1 MVEERVRPLWRN
13 RDFLLLWSGQAIST
27 VGTRISSLAYP
38 LLVLA
43 VTGSPAQAGLV
54 GFAQTLPFLVWYLPA
69 GALVDRWNR
78 KWVMLVADA
87 GRAAALGSVAGALV
101 LDRLT
106 LAQLVIV
113 AFVEGT
119 LFVFFQL
126 AEGAAL
132 PHVVARAQLPA
143 AVAQNQVRDQGA
155 ELAGR
160 PLGGL
165 LFGISH
171 LLPFLVDAISYLVGF
186 VSLMLVRPRLQQRRD
201 GPRRH
206 LLAEV
211 AEGIRWLWRQRL
223 LRLLVVLAGIS
234 NFAFNAL
241 PLALI
246 VRAQQ
251 LGAAPSAIGL
261 MFGAVGVGALLG
273 ALAAPGL
280 LRWIPARVVLI
291 GSLWLWAAQT
301 AVLAALPNVVAIGAV
316 LCAGAM
322 AGPAFNVIAASYRY
336 ALAPDRIQARTISV
350 LRLVAWGTIPLASL
364 AAGFLLQTWDVLTTI
379 ALLATLMTAAA
390 VIATAN
396 SSIRRAPQ
404 PESLVKAA
412 EKPSPNATISR
423 T

>member
-1 MVEERVRPLWRN
+1 MVDERVRPLWRN
-13 RDFLLLWSGQAIST
+13 RDFLLLWSGQTIST
-27 VGTRISSLAYP
+27 VGTRISGIAYP

-54 GFAQTLPFLVWYLPA
+54 GFAQTLPFLIWYLPA

-87 GRAAALGSVAGALV
+87 GRAAVLGSVVVALV

-143 AVAQNQVRDQGA
+143 AVAQNQARDQGA
-155 ELAGR
+155 ELAGQ

-186 VSLMLVRPRLQQRRD
+186 FSLMLVRPRLQQRRD

-211 AEGIRWLWRQRL
+211 AEGIGWLWRQRL
-223 LRLLVVLAGIS
+223 LRLLVLLVGVS

-251 LGAAPSAIGL
+251 LGAAPAAIGL
-261 MFGAVGVGALLG
+261 MFGALGVGAVLG

-280 LRWIPARVVLI
+280 LRRIPARVVLV

-301 AVLAALPNVVAIGAV
+301 AALAVLPNVVAIGAV
-316 LCAGAM
+316 LFAGATV
-322 AGPAFNVIAASYRY
+322 GPVFNVITASYRY
-336 ALAPDRIQARTISV
+336 ALAPDEIQARTISV

-364 AAGFLLQTWDVLTTI
+364 TAGFLLETWDVLPTI
-379 ALLATLMTAAA
+379 LLLATLMTAVA
-390 VIATAN
+390 VVATA
-396 SSIRRAPQ
+396 SSGIRQAPQ
-404 PESLVKAA
+404 PDSLA
-412 EKPSPNATISR
+412 
-423 T
+423 